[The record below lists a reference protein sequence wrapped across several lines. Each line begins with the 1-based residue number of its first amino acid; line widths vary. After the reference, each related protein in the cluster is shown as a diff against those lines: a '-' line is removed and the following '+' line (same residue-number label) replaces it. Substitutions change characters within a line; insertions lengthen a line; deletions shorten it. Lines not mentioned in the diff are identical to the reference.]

1 MFARLMTASI
11 ALLVAAPAVS
21 LAAVATTSYSAGD
34 EGPNPRAVRIVEAED
49 GHLLTVNLADL
60 EKGTRVH
67 SARLRAARGKLEDAA
82 GLLAE
87 IEIFPG
93 KAAAGPAYD
102 AFDAT
107 EAVRQS
113 LAAGGKLN
121 LFVKT
126 FPAWRQQATRL
137 EVTYEGKPA
146 GFPPAVRGL
155 KVFHREGQ
163 TFITWYEVTR
173 LAEATDACTY
183 RIYRHTKPINAD
195 SILQAELLATVGP
208 LSCWN
213 VNGRNTEYLIG
224 QAMIKTDEIGELAR
238 GHNSHM
244 YTWA

>member
-1 MFARLMTASI
+1 
-11 ALLVAAPAVS
+11 
-21 LAAVATTSYSAGD
+21 
-34 EGPNPRAVRIVEAED
+34 
-49 GHLLTVNLADL
+49 
-60 EKGTRVH
+60 
-67 SARLRAARGKLEDAA
+67 
-82 GLLAE
+82 
-87 IEIFPG
+87 
-93 KAAAGPAYD
+93 
-102 AFDAT
+102 
-107 EAVRQS
+107 
-113 LAAGGKLN
+113 
-121 LFVKT
+121 VKT

-163 TFITWYEVTR
+163 TFITWYEVDPLIT
-173 LAEATDACTY
+173 AEKATWGEIRT

>member
-93 KAAAGPAYD
+93 KAAAGHP
-102 AFDAT
+102 
-107 EAVRQS
+107 
-113 LAAGGKLN
+113 AGGD
-121 LFVKT
+121 
-126 FPAWRQQATRL
+126 
-137 EVTYEGKPA
+137 
-146 GFPPAVRGL
+146 VRGQAGGISSGRERAEGL
-155 KVFHREGQ
+155 SPRGTDLHHVVRSGPADHR
-163 TFITWYEVTR
+163 
-173 LAEATDACTY
+173 
-183 RIYRHTKPINAD
+183 
-195 SILQAELLATVGP
+195 
-208 LSCWN
+208 
-213 VNGRNTEYLIG
+213 
-224 QAMIKTDEIGELAR
+224 
-238 GHNSHM
+238 
-244 YTWA
+244 